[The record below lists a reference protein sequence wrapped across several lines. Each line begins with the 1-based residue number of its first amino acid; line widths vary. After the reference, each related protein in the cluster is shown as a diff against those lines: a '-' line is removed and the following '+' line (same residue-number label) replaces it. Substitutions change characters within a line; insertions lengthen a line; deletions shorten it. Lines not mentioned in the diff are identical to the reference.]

1 MADKQNYR
9 RRSARVLL
17 VDGRDRLLLLRTL
30 LERGEPERG
39 HVWMTPGGGVKRNE
53 SLEQAAA
60 RELLEEVGLVVNAAE
75 LGLPVAQ
82 ASGYAEFAWA
92 SGMFRDDFFFHRV
105 DSHEVHSTGLE
116 DYEQELEAGHH
127 WWSMAEL
134 TASTETI
141 YPWGL
146 TPLLARLISDG
157 APDRPVQLPW
167 HR

>member
-1 MADKQNYR
+1 MAEKQNYR

-30 LERGEPERG
+30 RERGKPERG
-39 HVWMTPGGGVKRNE
+39 YVWMTPGGGVKRHE

-60 RELLEEVGLVVNAAE
+60 RELAEEIGLVVNAAE

-82 ASGYAEFAWA
+82 TSGYAELKWA
-92 SGMFRDDFFFHRV
+92 SGMFRDDFFYHRV
-105 DSHEVHSTGLE
+105 DSHEVSSTGLE

-127 WWSMAEL
+127 WWSVAEL
-134 TASTETI
+134 TTTTETI

-146 TPLLARLISDG
+146 TPLLARLISNG
-157 APDRPVQLPW
+157 APKRPVQLPW
-167 HR
+167 HH